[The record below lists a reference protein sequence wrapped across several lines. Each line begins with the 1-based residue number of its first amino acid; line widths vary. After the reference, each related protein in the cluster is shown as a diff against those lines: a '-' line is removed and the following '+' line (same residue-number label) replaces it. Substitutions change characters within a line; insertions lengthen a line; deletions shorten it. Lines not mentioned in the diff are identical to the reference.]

1 MKNSLTR
8 ASTRSCDLLA
18 AAAGLLLAASF
29 PEIGIAGFAW
39 IAPGLILLA
48 ALGTRQ
54 LGGFRVGYIAGLA
67 FYLGSLWWLLL
78 IPYRWHGIPF
88 GPALGWV
95 LLSAYLSLY
104 PATWA
109 WLCTRIS
116 RVLRPLPDESERVV
130 NWLGLLRE
138 ISAWSWS
145 RRAFWAF
152 RCAAIWVAVEI
163 IVSRFLGGFPW
174 NLLGVSQYKLVPLIQ
189 VASVTGVYGV
199 SFVVVW
205 ASVSLLCALAVIVGR
220 PGPRAAWVPEIILPF
235 VVLVVLFGYGFDRL
249 EQAPAPAR
257 ELHVTMIQP
266 SIPQTLIWN
275 PENDAER
282 FQALIRLTE
291 QALTNRT
298 DLLVWPE
305 SAIPKMLRYDEGTY
319 RAVTGLA
326 REHHVWMIV
335 GSDDAER
342 VAGSTNPEDVRYY
355 NSSFLISP
363 EGELAA
369 GYRKQ
374 HLVVFGEY
382 IPLVRWFPF
391 LKWFTPIRGG
401 FTPGIGAI
409 QFRMPDL
416 DAQTSVL
423 ICFEDSF
430 PKLARAA
437 VEPHTDFLV
446 NLTNDGWFGKSAA
459 QWQHAANAL
468 FRSVENG
475 LPLVRCTNT
484 GLTCWIDS
492 CGRMRA
498 HFTDSHG
505 SIYGTGFL
513 TANIPLLPVGQVRS
527 PTFYNRHGDWFGWSC
542 LGIAV
547 LSLILRKSVG
557 SPPEEQPQSQ
567 PGAPTG

>member
-1 MKNSLTR
+1 MKDFFTQ

-18 AAAGLLLAASF
+18 AAGGLLLAASF

-95 LLSAYLSLY
+95 ALSAYLALY

-109 WLCTRIS
+109 WVCTRIS

-130 NWLGLLRE
+130 NWLGLMRE
-138 ISAWSWS
+138 ISGWRWS

-152 RCAAIWVAVEI
+152 RCAATWVAMEI
-163 IVSRFLGGFPW
+163 IVSKFLGGFPW
-174 NLLGVSQYKLVPLIQ
+174 NLLGVSQHQLVPLIQ

-199 SFVVVW
+199 SFCIVW
-205 ASVSLLCALAVIVGR
+205 ASASLLCALAVIVGR
-220 PGPRAAWVPEIILPF
+220 PGFRTAWMPEIILPF
-235 VVLVVLFGYGFDRL
+235 TALVVLFGYGFHRL

-257 ELHVTMIQP
+257 ELQVTMIQP

-275 PENDAER
+275 PENDTER
-282 FQALIRLTE
+282 FHALIQLTE

-305 SAIPKMLRYDEGTY
+305 SAIPKMLRYDKDTY
-319 RAVTGLA
+319 QAVTDLA
-326 REHHVWMIV
+326 RKHHVWMIV
-335 GSDDAER
+335 GSDDAEP
-342 VAGSTNPEDVRYY
+342 VAGSSNPEDFHYY
-355 NSSFLISP
+355 NTGFLISP
-363 EGELAA
+363 EGDLAA
-369 GYRKQ
+369 GYQKRR
-374 HLVVFGEY
+374 LVVFGEY

-391 LKWFTPIRGG
+391 LKWFTPIQGG
-401 FTPGIGAI
+401 FTPGINAI
-409 QFRMPDL
+409 QFPMPDL
-416 DAQTSVL
+416 KAQTSVL
-423 ICFEDSF
+423 ICFEDTF
-430 PKLARAA
+430 PELAREAA
-437 VEPHTDFLV
+437 EPQTDFLV

-459 QWQHAANAL
+459 QWQHATTAL
-468 FRSVENG
+468 FRAVENG

-492 CGRMRA
+492 YGRMRE
-498 HFTDSHG
+498 HFVDAHG
-505 SIYGTGFL
+505 SIYGAGFL
-513 TANIPLLPVGQVRS
+513 TAKIPLLPVGQARP
-527 PTFYNRHGDWFGWSC
+527 PTFYNRHGDWFAWSC
-542 LGIAV
+542 LGLAA

-557 SPPEEQPQSQ
+557 RPPESSPPS
-567 PGAPTG
+567 